1 MYRSVNALTEKFKY
15 EEVLSMKAPL
25 LTMNDGHEIPTIGL
39 GTYQIRGGSGLDQVL
54 TAIQS
59 GYRLLDTSTNY
70 DSEGV
75 VGEAIRR
82 SGIPRS
88 EFFVTTKLPGKYHHY
103 EDALS
108 MIQESLFRMGLEYFD
123 LYLIHWPLPK
133 RGLYVEAWEALI
145 RAQKMGLI
153 RSIGVSN
160 FEPEHLDKIID
171 KTGVTPAVNQIEI
184 HPYWVQKRMLEENK
198 KRGILTEAWSPMGR
212 GNDALQEPI
221 ITELATKYK
230 KTSGQIVLRWHIDRG
245 ILPIPK
251 SRDFIH
257 QRENLNIFDF
267 ELTQEEIEQINS
279 LEKSDGRIDNQDP
292 NEYEEFE

>member
-1 MYRSVNALTEKFKY
+1 
-15 EEVLSMKAPL
+15 MKAPL
-25 LTMNDGHEIPTIGL
+25 ITMNDGHQIPAVGL
-39 GTYQIRGGSGLDQVL
+39 GTFQIRGGAGLDQVL
-54 TAIQS
+54 TAIQD

-103 EDALS
+103 EDALM
-108 MIQESLFRMGLEYFD
+108 MIQESLFRMGLDYFD

-133 RGLYVEAWEALI
+133 RGLYVEAWQALV

-160 FEPEHLDKIID
+160 FEPEHLDKIIEE
-171 KTGVTPAVNQIEI
+171 TGVTPAVNQIEI
-184 HPYWVQKRMLEENK
+184 HPYWVQERMLKANK
-198 KRGILTEAWSPMGR
+198 ERGILTEAWSPLGR
-212 GNDALQEPI
+212 GNDALKEPVI
-221 ITELATKYK
+221 AELAEKHG
-230 KTSGQIVLRWHIDRG
+230 KTPAQIILRWHAERG

-251 SRDFIH
+251 SRNLIH
-257 QRENLNIFDF
+257 QRENLAIFDF
-267 ELTQEEIEQINS
+267 ELSQEEVGRINL
-279 LEKSDGRIDNQDP
+279 LEKADGRIDGQDP